1 MTLNFWDNKAHSPF
15 WLALAVGLGAM
26 ICFLLGFIAGS
37 IQKLPPITYGTV
49 APEAL
54 KIGDNL
60 ASNTPQN
67 GQKQPQE
74 GYVASIS
81 GKNYYPK
88 GCPAA
93 QRLNP
98 ENIISFAST
107 QEAEEAG
114 YKRSNS
120 CP

>member
-1 MTLNFWDNKAHSPF
+1 MFPTFLNNKTNSPF
-15 WLALAVGLGAM
+15 WLALAVGIGAM

-37 IQKLPPITYGTV
+37 VQNPPPITYGTI

-60 ASNTPQN
+60 ASNTPEN
-67 GQKQPQE
+67 GQKLPQE
-74 GYVASIS
+74 GYVASVN

-88 GCPAA
+88 DCSAA
-93 QRLNP
+93 QRLNQ
-98 ENIISFAST
+98 ENIISFISV